1 VELPKITLQS
11 KALERFNEAINTEW
25 LVTNGIGGYAA
36 STALS
41 LNTRKYHG
49 LLVASLNPPRKRTV
63 CLAKLD
69 EDIIKGD
76 IIYRLG
82 ANEFYNTIFPQGYKF
97 LKSFSISPFPTFTYE
112 VNDLIV
118 NKTICMPFKKNA
130 VVLLYNFL
138 NRSNSQLK
146 ARFFPLAS
154 NRHFHSVV
162 NHLKEQVM
170 FQQHQNGLKV
180 KLTFDNPQNT
190 IVVNATEGKFVDGG
204 NWVERLHYRQE
215 TMRGEADTDDCYQP
229 GYYELTLEPKREKKF
244 GFAASANPSNDEAE
258 EALNALGLSLK
269 DFEQVLATE
278 LECRS
283 VFLHKFYNSHAT
295 VPVADWLS
303 WIILSTNA
311 FLVKDLENQE
321 SIIAGYF
328 WFESWGRDT
337 FISLP
342 GLLLVTGRFE
352 AAKRILLQFGSYI
365 KNGLIPNLLLDES
378 GEPLYNTVDGTLWYI
393 NAVFQYLKYTGDF
406 DFVQQALWTKLKAI
420 IEKHERG
427 TPNDIRVD
435 TDGLISHGSQLTW
448 MDAAIE
454 GKAVTPRSGKAVEIQ
469 ALWYNALKINQLL
482 ADKFKERNIA
492 EKYDAMTEK
501 AKMSFEAKF
510 WNKEKQCLF
519 DVVEESSVD
528 RSLRPNQIIAA
539 ALDFRMLGNDKNK
552 QIVEFVQREF
562 LTPFGLRTL
571 SRSDPRYRGNY
582 EGDARMRDQTYHNG
596 TIWPWLTGPFT
607 TAFLK
612 ANGYSVKNRQ
622 YAYKTF
628 IQALFEKHIYNAGLG
643 TISEIFDG
651 DAPNKPRGCVAQA
664 WSVAEPF
671 RAYIEDIMQKKPAYE
686 KEVFQV

>member
-1 VELPKITLQS
+1 
-11 KALERFNEAINTEW
+11 
-25 LVTNGIGGYAA
+25 
-36 STALS
+36 
-41 LNTRKYHG
+41 
-49 LLVASLNPPRKRTV
+49 
-63 CLAKLD
+63 
-69 EDIIKGD
+69 
-76 IIYRLG
+76 
-82 ANEFYNTIFPQGYKF
+82 
-97 LKSFSISPFPTFTYE
+97 
-112 VNDLIV
+112 
-118 NKTICMPFKKNA
+118 
-130 VVLLYNFL
+130 
-138 NRSNSQLK
+138 
-146 ARFFPLAS
+146 
-154 NRHFHSVV
+154 
-162 NHLKEQVM
+162 
-170 FQQHQNGLKV
+170 
-180 KLTFDNPQNT
+180 
-190 IVVNATEGKFVDGG
+190 
-204 NWVERLHYRQE
+204 
-215 TMRGEADTDDCYQP
+215 
-229 GYYELTLEPKREKKF
+229 
-244 GFAASANPSNDEAE
+244 
-258 EALNALGLSLK
+258 
-269 DFEQVLATE
+269 
-278 LECRS
+278 
-283 VFLHKFYNSHAT
+283 
-295 VPVADWLS
+295 
-303 WIILSTNA
+303 
-311 FLVKDLENQE
+311 
-321 SIIAGYF
+321 
-328 WFESWGRDT
+328 
-337 FISLP
+337 
-342 GLLLVTGRFE
+342 
-352 AAKRILLQFGSYI
+352 
-365 KNGLIPNLLLDES
+365 
-378 GEPLYNTVDGTLWYI
+378 
-393 NAVFQYLKYTGDF
+393 
-406 DFVQQALWTKLKAI
+406 
-420 IEKHERG
+420 
-427 TPNDIRVD
+427 
-435 TDGLISHGSQLTW
+435 